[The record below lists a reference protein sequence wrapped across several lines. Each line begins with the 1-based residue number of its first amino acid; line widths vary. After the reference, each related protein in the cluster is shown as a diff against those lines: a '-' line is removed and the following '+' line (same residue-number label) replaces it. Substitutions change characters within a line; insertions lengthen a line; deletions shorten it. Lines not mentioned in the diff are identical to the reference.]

1 MRHVS
6 ASLFYPLDVRRNKYL
21 LQRGQISTATLYNEH
36 KWPISAPY
44 GTEHFMMIYLF
55 ILLSFGVLFGANTYI
70 FVRMVQALL
79 SLPVAAKVFDVLS
92 VTYCC
97 SESKE
102 KAWNCKGW
110 ELQNYSSK
118 TLL

>member
-6 ASLFYPLDVRRNKYL
+6 ASLFRKKYL

-36 KWPISAPY
+36 K
-44 GTEHFMMIYLF
+44 
-55 ILLSFGVLFGANTYI
+55 
-70 FVRMVQALL
+70 RALL
-79 SLPVAAKVFDVLS
+79 ALPVAAKVFDVLS

-102 KAWNCKGW
+102 KAWNCKEWG
-110 ELQNYSSK
+110 
-118 TLL
+118 